1 MKVQDETENCYLSLN
16 TFLARKV
23 FQLPNKHFLARK
35 MLQLPENA
43 IAKRNVRTVKI
54 PLTNFI
60 YYFWGF
66 ILF

>member
-43 IAKRNVRTVKI
+43 IAKEM
-54 PLTNFI
+54 
-60 YYFWGF
+60 
-66 ILF
+66 